1 MFPKIASRSKSAI
14 TAGVEKER
22 EGRRKKE
29 GKRRRRKKE
38 GGKSKLNEREKS
50 ENPANSTS
58 PSSFPSS
65 SFLMSDP
72 VEKQLYNA
80 GNFGQASEVSSLLRD
95 HPEIDVNWGTEET
108 QWTLLH
114 IASRYGHVE
123 VVRLLLA
130 HPDINVNLM
139 NIDGQTPFSR
149 GCLHGH
155 VSIVQVM
162 LKDPRI
168 DVTLD
173 DNYGR
178 TPLWYASR
186 HGKHEVI
193 EWF

>member
-1 MFPKIASRSKSAI
+1 
-14 TAGVEKER
+14 
-22 EGRRKKE
+22 
-29 GKRRRRKKE
+29 
-38 GGKSKLNEREKS
+38 
-50 ENPANSTS
+50 
-58 PSSFPSS
+58 
-65 SFLMSDP
+65 MSDP